1 MGDADSGS
9 VVPVHSPA
17 AWRPIST
24 IVRHLEVDTTD
35 RALTE
40 PLREDIRL
48 LGGMLGD
55 AIPRTLWNHRLN
67 LVEGRARRRS
77 TSVRI
82 NFRPRRV
89 GGEVRT

>member
-1 MGDADSGS
+1 MGDADSSGS
-9 VVPVHSPA
+9 VVPVHSA

-55 AIPRTLWNHRLN
+55 VIREHSGTTVFN

-82 NFRPRRV
+82 NSTATSWR
-89 GGEVRT
+89 